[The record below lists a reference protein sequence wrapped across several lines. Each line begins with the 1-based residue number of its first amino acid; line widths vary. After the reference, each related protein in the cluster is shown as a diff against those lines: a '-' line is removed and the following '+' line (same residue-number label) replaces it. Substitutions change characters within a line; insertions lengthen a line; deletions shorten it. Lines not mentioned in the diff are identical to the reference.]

1 MSRLHLAYVDPHC
14 EERLSLVSDED
25 ELEGRG
31 TGVKSPVAR
40 LAADR
45 LFAACVCAI
54 WAPAKYEIATS
65 TMYKPK

>member
-25 ELEGRG
+25 ELEDRG

-40 LAADR
+40 LPAGR
-45 LFAACVCAI
+45 LFAACVCNLGA
-54 WAPAKYEIATS
+54 WGV
-65 TMYKPK
+65 